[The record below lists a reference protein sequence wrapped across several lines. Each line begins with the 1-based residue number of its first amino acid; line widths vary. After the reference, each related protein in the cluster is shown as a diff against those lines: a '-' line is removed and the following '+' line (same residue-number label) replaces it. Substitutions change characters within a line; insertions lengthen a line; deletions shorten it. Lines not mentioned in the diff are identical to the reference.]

1 MSEGEGMSKVVVV
14 TDSSATVPANLVQEL
29 GIRVVPILLN
39 MDGQTYRDG
48 EDITPGDVYRWLR
61 ANKHLPTTAAPSVGD
76 LLRIYATAAQEA
88 SGIVSIHLPPELSA
102 TYTVATTSSQ
112 LVDGTAIRIVD
123 SQSVAMGQ
131 GFVVLEAARAA
142 AAGADLDAV
151 VARAEQVAR
160 KVHVF
165 ATLDTLEYLRRG
177 GRIGGAAALAGTML
191 RIKPMVYVAG
201 GTVNAFAKPRTMSR
215 AIRLM
220 LEEIAKEAKDAP
232 LHAAVL
238 HADAPDEA
246 EELRQTVEASF
257 DCAELHVTEFTPV
270 MGVHAGPG
278 VLGVAFFA
286 E

>member
-1 MSEGEGMSKVVVV
+1 MSKVVVV
-14 TDSSATVPANLVQEL
+14 TDSSATVPDELAQEL

-39 MDGQTYRDG
+39 MDGHTYRDG
-48 EDITPGDVYRWLR
+48 MDITPGDVYRWLR

-76 LLRIYATAAQEA
+76 FLRVYAEIAQEA

-102 TYTVATTSSQ
+102 TYAVASTSSQ
-112 LVDGTAIRIVD
+112 LVDDVQIRIVD

-131 GFVVLEAARAA
+131 GFVAIEAARAA
-142 AAGADLDAV
+142 AAGANLDAV

-160 KVHVF
+160 QVHVF

-177 GRIGGAAALAGTML
+177 GRIGGAAALAGTL
-191 RIKPMVYVAG
+191 LQIKPMVYVAG
-201 GTVNAFAKPRTMSR
+201 GTVNPLAKPRTMSR

-220 LEEIAKEAKDAP
+220 LDELARAAEHAP
-232 LHAAVL
+232 LHAAIL

-246 EELRQTVEASF
+246 EELRQRVEASF
-257 DCAELHVTEFTPV
+257 DCAELYITEFTPV

-278 VLGVAFFA
+278 VLGIAFRT